1 MEGKE
6 HFTFLIIFKKYVMWG
21 KCYLK
26 LQLLLSRVN
35 DVHLEMLLHSTRRD
49 LMGLEMKRW
58 ARS

>member
-6 HFTFLIIFKKYVMWG
+6 RFTFLIIFKKYVMWE

-26 LQLLLSRVN
+26 LQLLLSRLN
-35 DVHLEMLLHSTRRD
+35 DVHLEMLLYSTRRD

-58 ARS
+58 AWS